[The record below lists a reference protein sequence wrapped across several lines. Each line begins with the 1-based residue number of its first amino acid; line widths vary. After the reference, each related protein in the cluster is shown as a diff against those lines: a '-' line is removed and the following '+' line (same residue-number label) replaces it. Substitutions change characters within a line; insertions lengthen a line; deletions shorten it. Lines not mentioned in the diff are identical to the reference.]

1 MKFQSHIP
9 KPPLLSKLKLL
20 SVGLFTALICLLI
33 NPITAHAD
41 LTAGAAN
48 KIADEVVASYNGTHS
63 DNRGGNSAI
72 VNGVAYTR
80 TGYLCYL
87 LTKDGSPVGL
97 PAYAFYSPGYNG
109 IAGSQ
114 WVCTSRRGQSV
125 SGWTDPAPWG
135 VTPWE
140 NGGSPS
146 NEPKIRDWFLQTG
159 AGGKLNAQIFVM
171 DNWGLAAAKNFE
183 SDEYI
188 LVIETIMNFQYSVK
202 GGNGG
207 SSGDSGLDPA
217 TKADICSLCYNK
229 TKQYVY
235 GLPATPLSEMMK
247 GTGAKNREELIKILA
262 KQASDRAIAQLQGGN
277 AGTNRTFTSP
287 PLIGTVPNLITYKKG
302 NTVFDSY
309 TNKVA
314 PHSEKIKV
322 NEAGFTA
329 YTGTGALSDSEVQS
343 YGVAMLII
351 HCKSDA
357 IHTYWE
363 VSPGNPEPRI
373 PNKTGT
379 CNIVKGYYKENL
391 TTGAKQSLGVY
402 YELDVTSNI
411 IVSGEPTFELVE
423 WRVTTATST
432 GVNPIAWN
440 PPGTTSQQG
449 KAGATLSLKDPEDCV
464 YVLLF

>member
-9 KPPLLSKLKLL
+9 KPPLLSRLKLL

-41 LTAGAAN
+41 LAAGAAN
-48 KIADEVVASYNGTHS
+48 AIADSVVASYNGTHS
-63 DNRGGNSAI
+63 DNHGGTSHI
-72 VNGVAYTR
+72 VNGVSYTR

-97 PAYAFYSPGYNG
+97 PAYAFYSPGYNE
-109 IAGSQ
+109 IPGSR

-125 SGWTDPAPWG
+125 SSWKGDAKWG

-140 NGGSPS
+140 NNGSPS
-146 NEPKIRDWFLQTG
+146 NEVKIRDWMLQPIN
-159 AGGKLNAQIFVM
+159 GKPQAQQFVL
-171 DNWGLAAAKNFE
+171 DCWGVEAEKNFQ
-183 SDEYI
+183 SDNYI
-188 LVIETIMNFQYSVK
+188 LVLETIMNFQYSVK
-202 GGNGG
+202 GG
-207 SSGDSGLDPA
+207 SSGDSGLDLA
-217 TKADICSLCYNK
+217 TKADIYSSCYRE
-229 TKQYVY
+229 TKSYVK
-235 GLPATPLSEMMK
+235 GLPDVPLSEMMK
-247 GTGAKNREELIKILA
+247 GTGAKTESELIYILA
-262 KQASDRAIAQLQGGN
+262 NQAYERALAKLQAGN
-277 AGTNRTFTSP
+277 LGSNRTFTSD

-363 VSPGNPEPRI
+363 PHGSPGNPEPRI

-423 WRVTTATST
+423 
-432 GVNPIAWN
+432 
-440 PPGTTSQQG
+440 
-449 KAGATLSLKDPEDCV
+449 C
-464 YVLLF
+464 

>member
-9 KPPLLSKLKLL
+9 KPMLLSRIKLIT
-20 SVGLFTALICLLI
+20 VALFTALTCLLI
-33 NPITAHAD
+33 NPIIAHA
-41 LTAGAAN
+41 TPIAGAENAV
-48 KIADEVVASYNGTHS
+48 ADAIVAQYNGTHS
-63 DNRGGNSAI
+63 DNRGGTSHI

-109 IAGSQ
+109 IAGSR
-114 WVCTSRRGQSV
+114 WVCTSRRGHTV
-125 SGWTDPAPWG
+125 SSWKAEAPWNT
-135 VTPWE
+135 TPWG

-146 NEPKIRDWFLQTG
+146 YEPDIRDWMLQPIDG
-159 AGGKLNAQIFVM
+159 APQALAFV
-171 DNWGLAAAKNFE
+171 DKVWGVEAAKNFQ
-183 SDEYI
+183 SDNYI
-188 LVIETIMNFQYSVK
+188 LVLETIMNFQYSVA

-207 SSGDSGLDPA
+207 NSGIDAGAIYDACVAYA
-217 TKADICSLCYNK
+217 TDYVRSLPSVAY
-229 TKQYVY
+229 
-235 GLPATPLSEMMK
+235 SEMMK
-247 GTGAKNREELIKILA
+247 GTKSKKEEDLIARIAEGACK
-262 KQASDRAIAQLQGGN
+262 RAIAQLQGGN
-277 AGTNRTFTSP
+277 AGSNRTFTSP
-287 PLIGTVPNLITYKKG
+287 PLIGTVPNLITYKNG

-329 YTGTGALSDSEVQS
+329 YTGTGSGPLSDSEVQS

-363 VSPGNPEPRI
+363 PHGSPGNPEPRI
-373 PNKTGT
+373 PGKTGT

-391 TTGAKQSLGVY
+391 TTGAKEIVGDGVY

-411 IVSGEPTFELVE
+411 IVSGEPNFELVE
-423 WRVTTATST
+423 WRVTTTTST
-432 GVNPIAWN
+432 TVNPIAWN

-449 KAGATLSLKDPEDCV
+449 KTGATLSLKDPEDCV

>member
-9 KPPLLSKLKLL
+9 KPPLLSRLKLL
-20 SVGLFTALICLLI
+20 SVGLFTALTCLLI

-48 KIADEVVASYNGTHS
+48 AIADSVVASYNGTHS
-63 DNRGGNSAI
+63 DNHGGTSHI

-87 LTKDGSPVGL
+87 LTKDGSTVGL
-97 PAYAFYSPGYNG
+97 PAYAFYSPGYNE
-109 IAGSQ
+109 IPGSR

-125 SGWTDPAPWG
+125 SSWKGDAKWG

-140 NGGSPS
+140 NNGSPS
-146 NEPKIRDWFLQTG
+146 NEVKIRDWFLDASSGVT
-159 AGGKLNAQIFVM
+159 NAQQFVK
-171 DNWGLAAAKNFE
+171 DCWGPAALKNFE

-202 GGNGG
+202 GGNSGGG
-207 SSGDSGLDPA
+207 SLVDRIGMDNIVAS
-217 TKADICSLCYNK
+217 CYNNIK
-229 TKQYVY
+229 SQI
-235 GLPATPLSEMMK
+235 SESENRDWYDIPRDNK
-247 GTGAKNREELIKILA
+247 EKAYLEKLAREAAKIVVARLQSEEG
-262 KQASDRAIAQLQGGN
+262 S
-277 AGTNRTFTSP
+277 NRTFTSD

-363 VSPGNPEPRI
+363 PHGSPGNPEPRI
-373 PNKTGT
+373 PKKTGT

-423 WRVTTATST
+423 
-432 GVNPIAWN
+432 
-440 PPGTTSQQG
+440 
-449 KAGATLSLKDPEDCV
+449 C
-464 YVLLF
+464 